1 MSLNPDLYYGQGGDS
16 DICIRIRPYKLSA
29 SPYKFLVPSKMWAK
43 NKN

>member
-16 DICIRIRPYKLSA
+16 DICIRIRPYK
-29 SPYKFLVPSKMWAK
+29 FLVLSKMWTN